1 MTRDIWALSQ
11 PWLVDVEAKLY
22 FKELII
28 NKDVLK
34 IFIFKNVLTTNQTN
48 YLILDSTSTQL
59 VAASAIPLKEADH
72 EGGEDND
79 KHDHHHDDEP

>member
-1 MTRDIWALSQ
+1 MN
-11 PWLVDVEAKLY
+11 VVAKLY

-28 NKDVLK
+28 NKDVLE
-34 IFIFKNVLTTNQTN
+34 IFKRCFNNKSKELS
-48 YLILDSTSTQL
+48 ILDSTSTQL
-59 VAASAIPLKEADH
+59 VAASAVPLKEADH